1 MEKVERWLALADEAV
16 PDISTAEAMA
26 GQVEVCPGEGP
37 RYGAP
42 NVDLGLGCLFFF
54 KFGGGTQQKD
64 FKPLKKDIIASDVFF

>member
-1 MEKVERWLALADEAV
+1 MEKFERWLALADEAV

-42 NVDLGLGCLFFF
+42 NVELGLGCQFFF
-54 KFGGGTQQKD
+54 NSEVE
-64 FKPLKKDIIASDVFF
+64 PNKKISRLEKRT